1 MAAQLEAI
9 PPHDAKVMLRK
20 YLEKHIGVID
30 KQRQDAKNLA
40 NLEVQLKE
48 KQQALNE
55 VERSCHLKG
64 LEFDRRYANRDRGT
78 HLVSN
83 DPSWPQG
90 SAIVRR
96 LQVIMNLHAKMQ
108 WRRNAMEFCWS
119 CLIEPFWLVIPEC
132 GP

>member
-55 VERSCHLKG
+55 VERSCRLKE
-64 LEFDRRYANRDRGT
+64 LEFDRRYMLIVIGEAFWAKT
-78 HLVSN
+78 
-83 DPSWPQG
+83 WPVLLYIRCKR
-90 SAIVRR
+90 S
-96 LQVIMNLHAKMQ
+96 
-108 WRRNAMEFCWS
+108 
-119 CLIEPFWLVIPEC
+119 
-132 GP
+132 